1 MNEYFPNMGLG
12 PHAEIIS
19 PYFQHVKALLSGS
32 LILGDIKPGQ
42 LKLVAAKN
50 LYMRFSP
57 PKITYKYDIDWNPV
71 WWRLQNPL
79 LDMSSR
85 DIMFM
90 VIQNIVANK
99 DLAWVSHDCFSKL

>member
-1 MNEYFPNMGLG
+1 MGFLLTFP
-12 PHAEIIS
+12 
-19 PYFQHVKALLSGS
+19 
-32 LILGDIKPGQ
+32 
-42 LKLVAAKN
+42 
-50 LYMRFSP
+50 P

-99 DLAWVSHDCFSKL
+99 ERVHGFHMIASPNCRTMFTCFVNVLLSERLGSG